1 MISSDNLCM
10 SCMREIGDEK
20 ICPYCGYHVDSAQ
33 ISPYL
38 PVRTLVAN
46 RYLVGKMLEY
56 NGEGATYIGWDL
68 KEKKAVKLREF
79 IPDSFTTRTTT
90 NLNLQVMPGS
100 EATFA
105 ELRRSFEE
113 LWTKLARL
121 KGLSAL
127 ISVNAVVEDY
137 NTSYAIYDHFEGIS
151 LRDFLLR
158 NKLGYVPWEKA
169 RQLLMPL
176 LSTLG
181 TLHSADRKSVV

>member
-68 KEKKAVKLREF
+68 KEKKAVSSANSSPIRSRRE
-79 IPDSFTTRTTT
+79 PRPT
-90 NLNLQVMPGS
+90 
-100 EATFA
+100 
-105 ELRRSFEE
+105 
-113 LWTKLARL
+113 
-121 KGLSAL
+121 
-127 ISVNAVVEDY
+127 
-137 NTSYAIYDHFEGIS
+137 
-151 LRDFLLR
+151 
-158 NKLGYVPWEKA
+158 
-169 RQLLMPL
+169 
-176 LSTLG
+176 
-181 TLHSADRKSVV
+181 

>member
-68 KEKKAVKLREF
+68 KEKKAVKLLTAFKTVE
-79 IPDSFTTRTTT
+79 
-90 NLNLQVMPGS
+90 NLKK
-100 EATFA
+100 ATV
-105 ELRRSFEE
+105 EE
-113 LWTKLARL
+113 IAAA
-121 KGLSAL
+121 G
-127 ISVNAVVEDY
+127 
-137 NTSYAIYDHFEGIS
+137 GIS
-151 LRDFLLR
+151 
-158 NKLGYVPWEKA
+158 
-169 RQLLMPL
+169 Q
-176 LSTLG
+176 
-181 TLHSADRKSVV
+181 SVAKDVYEFVQNSL